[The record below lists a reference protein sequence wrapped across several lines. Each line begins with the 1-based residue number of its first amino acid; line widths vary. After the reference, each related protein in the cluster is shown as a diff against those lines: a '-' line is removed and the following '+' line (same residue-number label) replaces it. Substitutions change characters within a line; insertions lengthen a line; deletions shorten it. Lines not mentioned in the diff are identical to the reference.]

1 MISQILSTKIRNKNS
16 QCNIHRFFLFLV
28 CVEKSQT
35 KQEEDTQKREK
46 KRKKEMTNTYTH
58 HQMFVCFF

>member
-1 MISQILSTKIRNKNS
+1 MISRILSTKIRNKNS

-35 KQEEDTQKREK
+35 KQEEEQTQKRESAQEK
-46 KRKKEMTNTYTH
+46 
-58 HQMFVCFF
+58 